1 MKKEKNRGSERE
13 RKIEMIEI
21 ERDNDVDK
29 EI

>member
-21 ERDNDVDK
+21 ERDNDINK

>member
-21 ERDNDVDK
+21 ERDNDIDK